1 MIICGQQ
8 DFSNLLSRTFLF
20 PFEDIKQ
27 LSPMFKKELST
38 KTLML
43 ATTILFTA
51 MSTCSPAAIAD
62 DTIAVIGAM
71 DVEIEKL
78 LPEIK
83 NRKSVVLRGHTYHT
97 GTMRGQDVVVTR
109 SGVGKVNA
117 AVTTTELINE
127 FDVDALIFT
136 GIAGATA
143 PELEPNDV
151 VISTSLVQH
160 DVDLT
165 AFGMKPGHMD
175 GFKDRFFHAD
185 KALIDIANSAAIEVV
200 GKERVS
206 LGIIATGDQF
216 MADKNDV
223 KEVYTEYQAKAVEM
237 EGAAV
242 AQVAYLYQKP
252 LVVIRTISDKADGS
266 AHMDYEQMKSV
277 TAHNSSGITLKMLE
291 KIDALDS

>member
-1 MIICGQQ
+1 
-8 DFSNLLSRTFLF
+8 
-20 PFEDIKQ
+20 
-27 LSPMFKKELST
+27 MFKKKLH
-38 KTLML
+38 KKILAL
-43 ATTILFTA
+43 ATTITLTTIGAFSSVA
-51 MSTCSPAAIAD
+51 NAD
-62 DTIAVIGAM
+62 DPIAIIGAM

-83 NRKSVVLRGHTYHT
+83 NRKDVVLRNHTYHT
-97 GTMRGQDVVVTR
+97 GTLRGQDVVVTR

-127 FDVDALIFT
+127 FEVDALIFT

-143 PELEPNDV
+143 PELDPNDV

-165 AFGMKPGHMD
+165 AFGMKPGHMN

-185 KALIDIANSAAIEVV
+185 KELVDIANAAAIEVV

-206 LGIIATGDQF
+206 LGVIATGDQF

-223 KEVYTEYQAKAVEM
+223 KEVYTEYAAKAVEM

-242 AQVAYLYQKP
+242 AQVAYLYNKP

-266 AHMDYEQMKSV
+266 AHLDYEEMKSV

-291 KIDALDS
+291 KIDAVDS